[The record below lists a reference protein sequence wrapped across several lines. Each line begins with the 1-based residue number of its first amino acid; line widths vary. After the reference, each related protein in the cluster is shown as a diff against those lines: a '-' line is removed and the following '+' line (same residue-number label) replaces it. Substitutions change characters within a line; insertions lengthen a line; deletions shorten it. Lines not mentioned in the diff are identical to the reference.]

1 MAEFIHTFT
10 AGKMNKDLDVRLVP
24 NGQYRD
30 ALNLNLANSDASDVG
45 TLQNVPG
52 NLQLRGKVGTGN
64 TWTGSYID
72 AMTNPVCIGSY
83 RDSINERIYWFIASD
98 PNPSTGI
105 RISAIA
111 EYDQTTNVIS
121 PILVDTHD
129 ILNFT
134 PNYLITGINIID
146 KFLFWTDDQTEPKK
160 INIQKFKTGSVDFV
174 THTKVPL
181 YIPASG

>member
-64 TWTGSYID
+64 TW
-72 AMTNPVCIGSY
+72 
-83 RDSINERIYWFIASD
+83 SIVS
-98 PNPSTGI
+98 
-105 RISAIA
+105 
-111 EYDQTTNVIS
+111 
-121 PILVDTHD
+121 L
-129 ILNFT
+129 L
-134 PNYLITGINIID
+134 
-146 KFLFWTDDQTEPKK
+146 
-160 INIQKFKTGSVDFV
+160 
-174 THTKVPL
+174 
-181 YIPASG
+181 